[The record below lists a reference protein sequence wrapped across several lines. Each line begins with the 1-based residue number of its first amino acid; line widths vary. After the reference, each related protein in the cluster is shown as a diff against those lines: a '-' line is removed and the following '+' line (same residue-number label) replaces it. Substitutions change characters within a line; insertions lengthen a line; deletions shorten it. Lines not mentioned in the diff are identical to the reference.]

1 MPPLNP
7 FTVLQRHRNFRI
19 FWLGQTTSLIGTWMQ
34 TMAQGWL
41 ALELSNNAFYVGLV
55 VAAGSFP
62 ILLFSMHAGVLVDRY
77 ERLRIVRIC
86 QSLLAVEA
94 GLLFWLT
101 LTGHISI
108 AWLLVF
114 ATLQGVISSVEI
126 PARQSLIVEL
136 VGRDDLPQA
145 IALQS
150 SGFNLARIV
159 GPALAALVIAKLG
172 IAWAFG
178 FNALSY
184 VTVLLSLFLVR
195 IAPWRP
201 TAKLVRPLE
210 GIRESLRYMRD
221 TPMVA
226 ALMKLVTVYAI
237 LGVPYMTLMPVFA
250 RDRLG
255 MTASGYG
262 LLLACVRIGGLLG
275 ALGIAAQAGRQA
287 GTRTL
292 RAATFAF
299 PAILLLLSAVTQPR
313 LAYGLLLL
321 AGVAMIVNSA
331 VSNTLLQHIVPD
343 AMRGRLMAAYSF
355 VVVGLS
361 QTVGSFGAGIVA
373 RAVGVQWAIATGAI
387 IMFAYSLHAFRKGV
401 LRELVSGPGAARPET
416 PGIG

>member
-7 FTVLQRHRNFRI
+7 FTVLQRHRNFRL

-34 TMAQGWL
+34 SMAQGWL
-41 ALELSNNAFYVGLV
+41 ALELSNNAFLVGLV

-77 ERLRIVRIC
+77 ERLRIVRIS

-184 VTVLLSLFLVR
+184 LTVLLSLFLVR
-195 IAPWRP
+195 ITPWRP

-237 LGVPYMTLMPVFA
+237 LGVPYMALMPVFA

-262 LLLACVRIGGLLG
+262 LLLACVGIGGLLG

-292 RAATFAF
+292 RAATYAF

-373 RAVGVQWAIATGAI
+373 RAVGVQWAIAIGAV

-401 LRELVSGPGAARPET
+401 LRELVSGPGAARPEA
-416 PGIG
+416 PGTG